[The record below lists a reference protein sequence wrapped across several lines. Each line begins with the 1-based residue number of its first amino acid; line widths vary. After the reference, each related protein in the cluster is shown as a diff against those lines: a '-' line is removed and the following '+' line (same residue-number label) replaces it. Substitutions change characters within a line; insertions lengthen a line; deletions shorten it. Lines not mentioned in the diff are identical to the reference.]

1 MTNMTVDFLDIII
14 YTVTGTAA
22 GALISLIPSLHIYNT
37 AGIALILW
45 SATENLIPYPAVA
58 PFFIS
63 LVVAFAFVNT
73 LPMTL
78 IGAPDES
85 ATVTVLPGMKYL
97 MSGKG
102 YEAVVL
108 TSIGALIGLGIL
120 VVSAPL
126 WSRLLPFLHGIL
138 SPHMH
143 WIIMAVIVYMLMSE
157 WPKGEGL
164 GVTLFQRLKHA
175 WSNLAGGLL
184 TFGLAGLLG
193 LIVTS
198 RSLVGPEAGFQNI
211 MPVFVGLFAIP
222 GAIQHLLSRE
232 SIPHQHIGTSV
243 EVTRSDLAAGT
254 LQGLI
259 GGGIAA
265 YLPG

>member
-1 MTNMTVDFLDIII
+1 MPVDFATILIF
-14 YTVTGTAA
+14 TLAGTAV
-22 GALISLIPSLHIYNT
+22 GSLISLIPSLHIYNT

-45 SATENLIPYPAVA
+45 SAVEGVMPYPAVA

-63 LVVAFAFVNT
+63 LVIAFAFVNT

-85 ATVTVLPGMKYL
+85 ATVTILPGTKYL

-102 YEAVVL
+102 YEAVAL
-108 TSIGALIGLGIL
+108 SSIGTLTGLGIL

-126 WSRLLPFLHGIL
+126 WSRILPVLHAIL
-138 SPHMH
+138 TPHLH
-143 WIIMAVIVYMLMSE
+143 WILMAVIAYMLMSE

-164 GVTLFQRLKHA
+164 GDTVLQRLKHA
-175 WSNLAGGLL
+175 WSNLFGGLL

-198 RSLVGPEAGFQNI
+198 RSLVG
-211 MPVFVGLFAIP
+211 
-222 GAIQHLLSRE
+222 
-232 SIPHQHIGTSV
+232 
-243 EVTRSDLAAGT
+243 
-254 LQGLI
+254 
-259 GGGIAA
+259 
-265 YLPG
+265 